1 MGRTRRA
8 SRRTSSASPSRAS
21 SSRMVVRCRTTTSRR
36 KARCTWCCASGV
48 TASERQELST
58 RRLLRKH
65 FSGRDNTHDGSV
77 VNTYRKVIRVW
88 FNRAWNSGL
97 LQLPP
102 EFGRCVD
109 SRSSWV
115 DNDKKDGSHADLH
128 LSLAVTRFRFKE
140 V

>member
-1 MGRTRRA
+1 MA
-8 SRRTSSASPSRAS
+8 
-21 SSRMVVRCRTTTSRR
+21 
-36 KARCTWCCASGV
+36 
-48 TASERQELST
+48 ASERQELST

-115 DNDKKDGSHADLH
+115 DNDKKDGSHADVAPI
-128 LSLAVTRFRFKE
+128 SCGDE
-140 V
+140 VQVQRGD